1 MEEDDL
7 ILRRRRGSTEALAD
21 DDPGSETGF
30 FLICVCIYVFFI
42 DDEIERVFGS
52 KDKKQDDV
60 DRE

>member
-21 DDPGSETGF
+21 DDPGSETGISHYFCLFICF
-30 FLICVCIYVFFI
+30 FK

>member
-1 MEEDDL
+1 MM
-7 ILRRRRGSTEALAD
+7 ILDQEQV
-21 DDPGSETGF
+21 F
-30 FLICVCIYVFFI
+30 FIIFFYRYVFFI